1 MNFFTKLFKKK
12 QTVREAIDNVELKA
26 GGEKS
31 KKALKDAEDEYEKIK
46 KNKGE
51 ILKNPLVPEF
61 HLQELSWTVA
71 TWLLVK
77 EDAEK
82 KMVSPK
88 NVVKFI
94 RLFLE
99 QEKKGKFIKDFNR
112 SDARILFTSTY
123 LIEIKTVEE
132 LLKKNNYQWTYKA
145 GKDFEK
151 SIGYKD

>member
-12 QTVREAIDNVELKA
+12 QNVREAIDNVEL

-46 KNKGE
+46 KNKGK
-51 ILKNPLVPEF
+51 ILKNPLVPEV

-88 NVVKFI
+88 NVVKVI

-99 QEKKGKFIKDFNR
+99 QEKKGEFIEDFNR

-123 LIEIKTVEE
+123 LIETKTVEE
-132 LLKKNNYQWTYKA
+132 LLKKNNYQWTYEA

>member
-12 QTVREAIDNVELKA
+12 QTVREAIDNVEL
-26 GGEKS
+26 GGVKS